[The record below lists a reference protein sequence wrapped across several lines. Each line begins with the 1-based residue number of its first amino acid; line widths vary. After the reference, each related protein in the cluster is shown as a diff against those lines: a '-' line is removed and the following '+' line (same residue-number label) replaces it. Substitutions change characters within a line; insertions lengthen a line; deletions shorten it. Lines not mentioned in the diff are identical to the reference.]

1 MADPRWP
8 VYTVRY
14 KTYLKEAIVEALQNA
29 FVGHPDDLLRSTEV
43 VIEFPMTE
51 AEYPAVVVRFYG
63 RSVNQAGVAHHE
75 FLEVPRT
82 VEEEAAGV
90 APRFQKFRHLIYT
103 GDLEFAVYAL
113 SSYDRDLIGDTLV
126 EILQMGD
133 LEPWTNELLKRV
145 YQPGPADEPADQEPV
160 PWGAEDQLLYR
171 TSLRMQVMGEFY
183 SRVLPSPIFGL
194 VERVDTYPYQGDLG
208 EPIPDPHPDDP
219 SPWQ

>member
-1 MADPRWP
+1 
-8 VYTVRY
+8 
-14 KTYLKEAIVEALQNA
+14 
-29 FVGHPDDLLRSTEV
+29 
-43 VIEFPMTE
+43 
-51 AEYPAVVVRFYG
+51 
-63 RSVNQAGVAHHE
+63 
-75 FLEVPRT
+75 
-82 VEEEAAGV
+82 
-90 APRFQKFRHLIYT
+90 
-103 GDLEFAVYAL
+103 
-113 SSYDRDLIGDTLV
+113 V

-145 YQPGPADEPADQEPV
+145 YQPGPADEPADQEHYVNINTDTLQEYAEEQQPV

>member
-90 APRFQKFRHLIYT
+90 APRFQKFRRLRTLQLRPRPYRRYAR
-103 GDLEFAVYAL
+103 GNPPDGRPGAV
-113 SSYDRDLIGDTLV
+113 
-126 EILQMGD
+126 
-133 LEPWTNELLKRV
+133 
-145 YQPGPADEPADQEPV
+145 DE
-160 PWGAEDQLLYR
+160 R
-171 TSLRMQVMGEFY
+171 TSQARLSAWPG
-183 SRVLPSPIFGL
+183 G
-194 VERVDTYPYQGDLG
+194 
-208 EPIPDPHPDDP
+208 
-219 SPWQ
+219 